1 MSENKVTSR
10 SQDTARDGEPEF
22 RIRPRAP
29 RPPRAENKS
38 LTGFR
43 RVMQLFCSTA
53 RKATSNGIARAA
65 RARINA
71 GQRCAV
77 RVSYSPNKTK
87 GQWRAHGRYL
97 ERDSAVGE
105 NQAFDQAETGVDLQ
119 ERLARW
125 QSAGDNRLFKF
136 ILSPEFG
143 DRLDLQALTRDFMR
157 RVEDRVGVPLEWT
170 AVIHNNTEHPHI
182 HVALRGMVAGQP
194 LRLDRDLIRNGLREE
209 AERLCTLT
217 LGYRTDQ
224 DILASQRQEVG
235 FARATSLDRQ
245 ILKRAVPG
253 ADGELRVE
261 SPASQRE
268 FLQLLASRMAVLSRM
283 GLAEPEGNGW
293 NLRADYL
300 QILKTMQQ
308 AGDRQKM
315 LHQYGILL
323 SDPRLPTQVTRPRDI
338 ENLEGRVIAHVYDDT
353 TGAPQMILEGT
364 DAHVHFIR
372 HTPAMEQMR
381 HEGGLKPNNFVS
393 MERVGSS
400 ETDLLLKI
408 TDHGDAETF
417 LSSTA
422 MKKSA
427 NRLIQRGIIAP
438 NADYAGWLG
447 KYNRTLSEHQPEVR
461 SSNTAKS
468 FTSDDRN
475 RGR

>member
-1 MSENKVTSR
+1 MSANKVTSR

-29 RPPRAENKS
+29 RPSRAENKS

-65 RARINA
+65 RARSNA
-71 GQRCAV
+71 SQRCAV

-87 GQWRAHGRYL
+87 GQLRAHGRYL

-105 NQAFDQAETGVDLQ
+105 NQAFDQKETGVDLQ
-119 ERLARW
+119 ERLAGW
-125 QSAGDNRLFKF
+125 QSAGDSRLFKF

-143 DRLDLQALTRDFMR
+143 DRLDLQTLTRDFMR
-157 RVEDRVGVPLEWT
+157 RVEDRVGAALEWT
-170 AVIHNNTEHPHI
+170 AVIHNNTEHPHV
-182 HVALRGMVAGQP
+182 HVALRGMVGGQP

-261 SPASQRE
+261 IPASQRE
-268 FLQLLASRMAVLSRM
+268 FFQLLAMRMAVLSRM
-283 GLAEPEGNGW
+283 GLAQPEGKGW

-323 SDPRLPTQVTRPRDI
+323 SDPRLPTQVTRSSDI
-338 ENLEGRVIAHVYDDT
+338 ENLEGRVLAHVYDDT

-364 DAHVHFIR
+364 DARVHFIR

-381 HEGGLKPNNFVS
+381 QEGGLKPNSFVS

-400 ETDLLLKI
+400 EADLLLKI
-408 TDHGDAETF
+408 TDHGDADAY
-417 LSSTA
+417 LSSPA
-422 MKKSA
+422 MKNSA
-427 NRLIQRGIIAP
+427 NRLIQRGVIAA
-438 NADYAGWLG
+438 NGEYGGWLG
-447 KYNRTLSEHQPEVR
+447 KYHRALSQQDGQTKGPSATNLARPKV
-461 SSNTAKS
+461 
-468 FTSDDRN
+468 D